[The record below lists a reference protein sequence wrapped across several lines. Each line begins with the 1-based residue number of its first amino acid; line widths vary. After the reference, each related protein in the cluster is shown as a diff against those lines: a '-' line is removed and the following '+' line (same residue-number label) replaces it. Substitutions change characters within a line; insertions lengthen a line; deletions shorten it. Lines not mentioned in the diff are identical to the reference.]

1 MDFAQTSRHLQVKI
15 ALPMARKRA
24 QWFECYDPL
33 PTFPKTVMGIN
44 FANPLGLAAGFD
56 KQAAMMALARKL
68 GLGFME
74 VGSLMQEKPLPS
86 SQQSGPLGVNIA
98 ADVDCMSLDESLVHY
113 TKLAASYAAQAD
125 FLVINLSSPRSR
137 PFLQK
142 GGRDWTVDLFQQLH
156 ATISCPICLKV
167 RCEQIP
173 DWIGDLS
180 LNGVIV
186 AHIAQEDVRDIKHIY
201 ADLRP
206 LNILSVGGV
215 MTQRDVEMRLSSG
228 ADLVEIF
235 SLLVL
240 KGPKAVRELVQGLWP

>member
-15 ALPMARKRA
+15 VLPMARKRA
-24 QWFECYDPL
+24 QWFECSAPL
-33 PTFPKTVMGIN
+33 PLFPKTVMGIE

-56 KQAAMMALARKL
+56 KQASMTALARHL

-74 VGSLMQEKPLPS
+74 VGSLTQEKPLS
-86 SQQSGPLGVNIA
+86 FSQSGPVGVNIA
-98 ADVDCMSLDESLVHY
+98 VDADHMSLDEALAHY
-113 TKLAASYAAQAD
+113 TKLAVSYAAQAD

-156 ATISCPICLKV
+156 ASISRPICLKV

-173 DWIGDLS
+173 DWIDNLS
-180 LNGVIV
+180 LNGVVV
-186 AHIAQEDVRDIKHIY
+186 AHIEQDDPQNIKHLY

-215 MTQRDVEMRLSSG
+215 MTQKDVEMRLSFG

-240 KGPKAVRELVQGLWP
+240 KGPKAVRELGQGLWP

>member
-24 QWFECYDPL
+24 QWFECNAALPL
-33 PTFPKTVMGIN
+33 FPKTVMGID

-56 KQAAMMALARKL
+56 KQANMTALARHL

-74 VGSLMQEKPLPS
+74 VGSLMQEKPLS
-86 SQQSGPLGVNIA
+86 FSKNGPLGMNIA
-98 ADVDCMSLDESLVHY
+98 ADGDRISLDEAFAHY
-113 TKLAASYAAQAD
+113 TKLAASYAPQAD
-125 FLVINLSSPRSR
+125 FLIINLSSPRSR

-142 GGRDWTVDLFQQLH
+142 GGRGWTVDLFQHLH
-156 ATISCPICLKV
+156 ATISRPICLKV

-180 LNGVIV
+180 LSGIVV
-186 AHIAQEDVRDIKHIY
+186 AHIAQEDTQDIKHLY

-215 MTQRDVEMRLSSG
+215 MTQKDVEMRLSFG

-240 KGPKAVRELVQGLWP
+240 KGPKAVRELAQGLWP

>member
-1 MDFAQTSRHLQVKI
+1 
-15 ALPMARKRA
+15 MARKRA
-24 QWFECYDPL
+24 QRFECDDPL
-33 PTFPKTVMGIN
+33 AVFPKTVMGID

-56 KQAAMMALARKL
+56 KLGTMTALARNL

-74 VGSLMQEKPLPS
+74 VGSLMQEKPLS
-86 SQQSGPLGVNIA
+86 FSKSGPLGMNIA

-142 GGRDWTVDLFQQLH
+142 GGRGWTIDLFQQLH
-156 ATISCPICLKV
+156 ALVSCPICLKV

-180 LNGVIV
+180 LNGVVV
-186 AHIAQEDVRDIKHIY
+186 AHIAQEDVQDIKHIY
-201 ADLRP
+201 ADLCP
-206 LNILSVGGV
+206 FKIVSVGGV